1 MRILSK
7 LIPADSVH
15 AERWEAPAVNRSG
28 KPGPAMLTAQ
38 NIERLQK
45 HAYAEGFALG
55 KREGLVAGQAEM
67 RARAQRL
74 EHLLQALQQP
84 LAQSDDQVERELVQ
98 LAFAIARQIVRREI
112 KLDPGQIVAV
122 VREALSLLPMAS
134 RTAQLH
140 LHPEDGALVREA
152 LALNETEQQ
161 WRVVD
166 DPTVSRGGCRVNTE
180 TSFIDATLESRVAA
194 LAATLLGG
202 ERASDGRGAAQ
213 NV

>member
-1 MRILSK
+1 MKTLSK
-7 LIPADSVH
+7 VIPADSVRV
-15 AERWEAPAVNRSG
+15 ERWEAPVMGRPG
-28 KPGPAMLTAQ
+28 KPGPAMLTALH
-38 NIERLQK
+38 IERLQK
-45 HAYAEGFALG
+45 QAYAEGFALG
-55 KREGLVAGQAEM
+55 QREGIVAGQAEL
-67 RARAQRL
+67 RVRAQRL
-74 EHLLQALQQP
+74 DQLLQGLQEP
-84 LAQSDDQVERELVQ
+84 LAKSDDQVERELVQ

-180 TSFIDATLESRVAA
+180 SSFIDATLESRVAA

-202 ERASDGRGAAQ
+202 ERVSDGQ
-213 NV
+213 SV